1 MKLTSE
7 TFKTVTGM
15 HKAYKSLRYQLCD
28 TLGIDHK
35 ARVRFQPGC
44 FTFMILGTSGTWLP
58 FSSDKI
64 TVEDYIRLAKDDTF
78 KIETVDTGLL
88 K

>member
-7 TFKTVTGM
+7 TSKTVAGM
-15 HKAYKSLRYQLCD
+15 HKAYKEIRFQLFD

-44 FTFMILGTSGTWLP
+44 FTFMILGDNGTWLP
-58 FSSDKI
+58 FSSDKL
-64 TVEDYIRLAKDDTF
+64 TMEDYIRLAKNDTF
-78 KIETVDTGLL
+78 KIETVDTNLL